1 VPAVTP
7 VRVLATAAAA
17 VAALLLPAAQPA
29 AAAEPGGSFSV
40 LTYNVAGLPE
50 PLSGSEPAVNTKP
63 IGERVNAYDVVNVQE
78 DFNYH
83 ADLYST
89 DRHPYR
95 TPTSGGVPFGSGL
108 NTMSNLPLSD
118 LERVTWNKC
127 NGFDCLTPKGF
138 SLARLR
144 LAEGVYVDLYN
155 AHMNAGSTE
164 ADLAARRAN
173 VAQLGAYIAA
183 RSAGNAVVV
192 MGDTNTRYTRAGD
205 TIRDLTAP
213 LGLTDA
219 WVQSVRGGTPPA
231 IGAPAITCD
240 DANVTAQCEVV
251 DKILYR
257 GNRLVSLALTSYS
270 NENAGFRT
278 ADDRMLS
285 DHYPIAARFSWS
297 FAGAL
302 RASDPVG
309 GSGGTPFT
317 DVHRV
322 GAAPASVTVRSGSRV
337 DQVALTLA
345 DGTMLAHGGTGGSA
359 QSLTLGAGEHL
370 TSATVSTG
378 TRSGGTRVFGITL
391 RTNLGRTL
399 TGGTATA
406 GAVTLTA
413 PPGYRIAGL
422 TGRSGTEV
430 DKLGLVYAP
439 IP

>member
-1 VPAVTP
+1 
-7 VRVLATAAAA
+7 
-17 VAALLLPAAQPA
+17 
-29 AAAEPGGSFSV
+29 
-40 LTYNVAGLPE
+40 
-50 PLSGSEPAVNTKP
+50 
-63 IGERVNAYDVVNVQE
+63 
-78 DFNYH
+78 
-83 ADLYST
+83 
-89 DRHPYR
+89 
-95 TPTSGGVPFGSGL
+95 
-108 NTMSNLPLSD
+108 M
-118 LERVTWNKC
+118 
-127 NGFDCLTPKGF
+127 
-138 SLARLR
+138 
-144 LAEGVYVDLYN
+144 YVDLYN

-173 VAQLGAYIAA
+173 VAQLAAYVAN
-183 RSAGNAVVV
+183 RSAGNAVIV

-205 TIRDLTAP
+205 TIRDLTTP

-219 WVQSVRGGTPPA
+219 WVRSVRGGTPPA

-257 GNRLVSLALTSYS
+257 GNRLVDLALTSYS
-270 NENAGFRT
+270 NDNAVFRT

-302 RASDPVG
+302 RASDQFG

-317 DVHRV
+317 DVERV
-322 GAAPASVTVRSGSRV
+322 GAAPSSVTVRSGSRV

-345 DGTMLAHGGTGGSA
+345 DGTVLAHGGTGGSA
-359 QSLTLGAGEHL
+359 QTLTLGAGEHL

-378 TRSGGTRVFGITL
+378 SRGGGTRVFGITL
-391 RTNLGRTL
+391 RTSLGRTL

-413 PPGYRIAGL
+413 PPGHRIAGL
-422 TGRSGTEV
+422 DGPVRNRARQAGPGVHPDPLDPHFGRDHARCVRREPAGGVHTVHDHGRSAGDGVHTV
-430 DKLGLVYAP
+430 HDHRVSSGGLSDEIRPSSTARRCRAIFVRASRPAWAYFSRTRP
-439 IP
+439 R